1 MKQTTSIKLDS
12 NVKSE
17 AQKIFA
23 ELGMTLGEAVNLFLN
38 QVRLNKGL
46 PFEVKIPTK
55 ETLKAIRDVEK
66 GINLQTVTLEQ
77 LQDEMKKCIEK

>member
-23 ELGMTLGEAVNLFLN
+23 ELGLTLGEAVNLFLN

-46 PFEVKIPTK
+46 PFEVKIPNK
-55 ETLKAIRDVEK
+55 ETLKAIQDVEK
-66 GINLQTVTLEQ
+66 GINLETVTFEQ